1 MKENS
6 YKISRSY
13 ARGCA
18 VTCLEALTKYEG
30 CAKPFDM
37 RAWEQRRREQ
47 GKPLTTVSNH
57 KPRGKQKIGALM

>member
-18 VTCLEALTKYEG
+18 VTNLDSLPKYDG

-37 RAWEQRRREQ
+37 RAWEQRRAEQ
-47 GKPLTTVSNH
+47 GRPLTTVSNH